1 MRALGSL
8 PLCTEDI
15 LNVMLF
21 TLHPIPVRVWE
32 PILHSLI
39 VTCVECMDTL
49 KNSAA
54 HYFQTIFMAAF
65 AA

>member
-1 MRALGSL
+1 MLALDSL

-21 TLHPIPVRVWE
+21 TLHFIPMRVRE
-32 PILHSLI
+32 PIFHSLI
-39 VTCVECMDTL
+39 VICVECMAPL

-54 HYFQTIFMAAF
+54 HYFQTIFMAAL